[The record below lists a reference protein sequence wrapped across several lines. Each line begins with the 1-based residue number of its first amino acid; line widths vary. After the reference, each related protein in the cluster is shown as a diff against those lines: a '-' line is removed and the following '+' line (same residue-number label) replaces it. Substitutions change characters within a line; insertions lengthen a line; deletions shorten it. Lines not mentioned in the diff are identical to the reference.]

1 MAIPK
6 RLKRQAGRYARV
18 DGIPYR
24 LPINS
29 DDAAVIMAAFPASYE
44 RAKALFPG
52 NELHPMRLLDGKA
65 VFVVTVVDYRITDIG
80 KYIEYSIALACTH
93 GPKPAPRL
101 VPAMLMNTYKTG
113 QYILDL
119 PVSTEISVKGGK
131 GIWGMP
137 KHQANLDFL
146 EGPELLSAQY
156 DKDGQMVMRLD
167 VSRPSKVFLPINLGA
182 ANYCQFRGMLM
193 KSYIYF
199 KGKAGFS
206 LYRKGA
212 ARLTFGDHPRAAPLK
227 SLEIGEQPIF
237 TAYLPKTT
245 GVLDDYFESWFLSYP
260 SLPKENPEGLES
272 VFHLGY
278 GEEWLENPNRERDE
292 PNRDPEKKPAPAGV

>member
-6 RLKRQAGRYARV
+6 RLLNQVGRFARV
-18 DGIPYR
+18 DGIPYT
-24 LPINS
+24 LPVNS
-29 DDAAVIMAAFPASYE
+29 DNAAVIMAAFPANYE
-44 RAKALFPG
+44 IARSLLPG
-52 NELHPMRLLDGKA
+52 NEVHPVRLLNGKA
-65 VFVVTVVDYRITDIG
+65 VFIVTVVDYRVTDIG

-93 GPKPAPRL
+93 GSRPAPKL
-101 VPAMLMNTYKTG
+101 LPALFIKFYQTG

-137 KHQANLDFL
+137 KHQASLDFI
-146 EGPELLSAQY
+146 EGLDVVSAQY
-156 DKDGQMVMRLD
+156 DLDGEMVMRLD
-167 VSRPSKVFLPINLGA
+167 VNRPSGIKFPVNMGA

-199 KGKAGFS
+199 KGRAGVT
-206 LYRKGA
+206 LNKKGA
-212 ARLTFGDHPRAAPLK
+212 ANIVFGNHPKATILKNLQIENNPL
-227 SLEIGEQPIF
+227 F

-260 SLPKENPEGLES
+260 QLPSTNPEGLES
-272 VFHLGY
+272 VIHLGA
-278 GEEWLENPNRERDE
+278 GEEWLPRPNRLQV
-292 PNRDPEKKPAPAGV
+292 PQIQPTSV

>member
-6 RLKRQAGRYARV
+6 RLLKQAGRYARV
-18 DGIPYR
+18 DGIPYH

-29 DDAAVIMAAFPASYE
+29 DNAAVIMAAFPANYQ
-44 RAKALFPG
+44 KAQSLLPG
-52 NELHPMRLLDGKA
+52 NEVHPVRLWNGKA
-65 VFVVTVVDYRITDIG
+65 VFIVTVVDYRITDIG

-93 GPKPAPRL
+93 GNKPAPKVL
-101 VPAMLMNTYKTG
+101 PALFIKNFGTG

-137 KHQANLDFL
+137 KHQASLDFI

-156 DKDGQMVMRLD
+156 DKDGKMVMRLD
-167 VSRPSKVFLPINLGA
+167 ITRPSRIFLPMNMGA
-182 ANYCQFRGMLM
+182 ANYCRFRGMLM

-199 KGKAGFS
+199 KGKAGLTLFK
-206 LYRKGA
+206 KGA
-212 ARLTFGDHPRAAPLK
+212 AKITLGDHPNANQLK
-227 SLEIGEQPIF
+227 SLEIEQNPIF

-245 GVLDDYFESWFLSYP
+245 GILDDYFESWFLSYP
-260 SLPKENPEGLES
+260 ELPEQTGEGLES
-272 VFHLGY
+272 VYHLGL
-278 GEEWLENPNRERDE
+278 GEEWLEE
-292 PNRDPEKKPAPAGV
+292 PNRQPARKPQPAGV